1 MKILEHFFNK
11 NNGESKILLDLEPNT
26 CIVYV
31 TSHGI
36 QIQEPF
42 GSQPLTF
49 EQTGPIFQFIQEY
62 LDAIS
67 ENNLTEQK
75 QSNEQAEQ
83 TGTHSAN
90 QTTDPSG
97 EVPQSP
103 SKEDSKSSSEAKER
117 GKGQDLG
124 SQLVETG

>member
-11 NNGESKILLDLEPNT
+11 TSGESKILLDLEPNT

-49 EQTGPIFQFIQEY
+49 EQTGPIFQFIQSY
-62 LDAIS
+62 LDTIS
-67 ENNLTEQK
+67 QTE
-75 QSNEQAEQ
+75 QSNEQTEQ
-83 TGTHSAN
+83 AGIHGTN
-90 QTTDPSG
+90 QATDPSG
-97 EVPQSP
+97 EVTKPAS
-103 SKEDSKSSSEAKER
+103 ETDSKSSSEAKEW
-117 GKGQDLG
+117 GESQDLG
-124 SQLVETG
+124 G